1 MIRDKRQIIRRYI
14 SVSAMLLI
22 VWAGIIRICVMPRL
36 PRSIRIVDRGYQML
50 LVVGISVL
58 VLYIAV
64 IFLENKAYKGIK
76 YGYIH
81 YNLMNKI
88 RRSLKDAG
96 YYVEQNLRGE
106 KVAILPKIQI
116 EMEVGMMSGKV
127 CIENHVKYDK
137 RLEDV
142 KLSSALGKYIVA
154 QQYCS
159 DDGNRYVY
167 EIEDACLDRRLTF
180 NDVEQLRAS
189 AEDAG
194 DCSIKVDKKTT
205 VPLASSLIV
214 GATGSGKTY
223 SVYHMVLSMLC
234 WQNRPSL
241 WFADPK
247 NSSLVSLGNVIN
259 TDHTSGDID
268 GIVALLEQFCDAME
282 QRKIALQKRLNE
294 KLDADYRDFGF
305 TPFVFIIDEYSSFMS
320 SINEEKKQTR
330 DHVNKLVRSIVLQG
344 RQLGF
349 FLFVL
354 MQKSDSSDISTAI
367 RSNLI
372 FTTVLGNATRTTLLT
387 AFEESADIPL
397 RKFGRGEGV
406 YTYQGLTRQPCM
418 ISFPTL
424 DFDILDAAR
433 QLM

>member
-14 SVSAMLLI
+14 YISALLLI
-22 VWAGIIRICVMPRL
+22 AWAGIIRACVMPRL
-36 PRSIRIVDRGYQML
+36 PRSIRIVDRGYHML
-50 LVVGISVL
+50 LAVGMGILTFYILIIL
-58 VLYIAV
+58 V
-64 IFLENKAYKGIK
+64 ENKIYKGVR
-76 YGYIH
+76 YCYIH
-81 YNLMNKI
+81 SRLMHKI
-88 RRSLKDAG
+88 RQSLKDAG
-96 YYVEQNLRGE
+96 YYVEQNFRGE
-106 KVAILPKIQI
+106 KVAVLPKIQI
-116 EMEVGMMSGKV
+116 EMEANMMSGKV
-127 CIENHVKYDK
+127 YIENHLKLDK

-142 KLSSALGKYIVA
+142 KLSSALGRYIVA

-167 EIEDACLDRRLTF
+167 EVEDAGLDRRLTF
-180 NDVEQLRAS
+180 HDVEQLRAS
-189 AEDAG
+189 AEDVG
-194 DCSIKVDKKTT
+194 DCRIRIDKKTT
-205 VPLASSLIV
+205 VPLASALIV

-259 TDHTSGDID
+259 ADNTSGDID
-268 GIVALLEQFCDAME
+268 GIVTLLERFCDAME
-282 QRKIALQKRLNE
+282 QRKIALQRRLNE

-305 TPFVFIIDEYSSFMS
+305 TPFVFVIDEYSSFMS
-320 SINEEKKQTR
+320 AISEEKKQTR
-330 DHVNKLVRSIVLQG
+330 DHVNRLVRSIVLQG

-372 FTTVLGNATRTTLLT
+372 FTAVLGNATRTTLLT
-387 AFEESADIPL
+387 AFEESANIPL

-406 YTYQGLTRQPCM
+406 YTYQGLTRQPCLV
-418 ISFPTL
+418 SFPTL